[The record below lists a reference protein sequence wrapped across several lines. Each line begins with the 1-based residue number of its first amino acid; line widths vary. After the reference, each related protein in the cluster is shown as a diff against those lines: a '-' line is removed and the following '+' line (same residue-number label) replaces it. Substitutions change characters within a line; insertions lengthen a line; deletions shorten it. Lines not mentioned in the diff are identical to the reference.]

1 MRWQL
6 PKPTWKRSLA
16 VIVISL
22 LIIVTSFVAWA
33 GTPSG
38 TLMAEAEQALLS
50 SHDVRVSR
58 DRWLAFMPSELTADV
73 GFIFYPG
80 GRVQAE
86 AYAPLAHELA
96 RAGYYAA
103 IVYAP
108 LNLAIFNPNLA
119 QEVIDANP
127 HITRW
132 VVGGHSLG
140 GTTAALF
147 ADLNRE
153 QVAGVV
159 IIASFPANDALA
171 KRDDLRVL
179 SIYGTEDGLANPDDV
194 RASAKD
200 LPKGARFVAIEG
212 GNHAQFGWYGAQNG
226 DKPATI
232 SRVDQFRQTVEAIL
246 ALLDDLAQ

>member
-6 PKPTWKRSLA
+6 PKPTWRRSLT
-16 VIVISL
+16 VIGVSL
-22 LIIVTSFVAWA
+22 LIIVTSFVTWA
-33 GTPSG
+33 SMPSG
-38 TLMAEAEQALLS
+38 TLMAEAEQSLIS
-50 SHDVRVSR
+50 TDDVRVTR
-58 DRWLAFMPSELTADV
+58 EGWIGFTPRELVGDT

-86 AYAPLAHELA
+86 AYAPLARELA
-96 RAGYYAA
+96 RAGYYVA

-108 LNLAIFNPNLA
+108 LNLAIFNPNVA

-127 HITRW
+127 QIARW

-140 GTTAALF
+140 GVTAAIF
-147 ADLNRE
+147 ADSNRE

-200 LPKGARFVAIEG
+200 LPQGARFVAIEG

-226 DKPATI
+226 DKPAKI
-232 SRVDQFRQTVEAIL
+232 SRADQLQQTADAIL
-246 ALLDDLAQ
+246 ALLDELSQ